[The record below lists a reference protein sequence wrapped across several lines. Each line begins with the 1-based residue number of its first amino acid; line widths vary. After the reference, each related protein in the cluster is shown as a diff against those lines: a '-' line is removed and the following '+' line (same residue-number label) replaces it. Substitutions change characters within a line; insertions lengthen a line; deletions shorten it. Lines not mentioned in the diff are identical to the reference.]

1 MGTIFKNR
9 DPRVRHE
16 AFVTLSGRR
25 CRLIIAPGCEE
36 YGQIQVWQH
45 FFTLVVLQ
53 GSGGRQ
59 FARTLTWPEITDPTG
74 FALGAANAEAARS
87 MTDEFEAIKKN
98 GEFDRIVAEMR
109 LE

>member
-1 MGTIFKNR
+1 M
-9 DPRVRHE
+9 
-16 AFVTLSGRR
+16 
-25 CRLIIAPGCEE
+25 
-36 YGQIQVWQH
+36 
-45 FFTLVVLQ
+45 LV
-53 GSGGRQ
+53 
-59 FARTLTWPEITDPTG
+59 TWPEITDPTG